1 MDINDYIILATLF
14 ILFAVFLC
22 YDFFRK
28 GETWG
33 FFAYIMATIPCN
45 YLWFAGYDVLGMYVV
60 LFGLWDICLIRDLL
74 LVYQKTKDYDN
85 IFLFLLLAIVVQVMY
100 TAIGPNM
107 NPSMKANC
115 EAWTFF
121 YFPDIYNA
129 SFGIESWVNAS
140 TLLAFR
146 LTGTVIVLLSIL
158 PMLLD
163 LKNSEEHISLV
174 ALIIIAL
181 IFILP
186 FLWLSFI
193 WLGGAVWVLTP
204 LFVVVLLIV
213 LLLLTRER

>member
-1 MDINDYIILATLF
+1 
-14 ILFAVFLC
+14 
-22 YDFFRK
+22 
-28 GETWG
+28 
-33 FFAYIMATIPCN
+33 MATVPCN
-45 YLWFAGYDVLGMYVV
+45 YLWFAGYNVLGMYVV
-60 LFGLWDICLIRDLL
+60 LFGLWDICLLRDLL
-74 LVYQKTKDYDN
+74 LVYQKTKEYDDL
-85 IFLFLLLAIVVQVMY
+85 FLFLLLAIVVQVVY

-107 NPSMKANC
+107 NPSMQQNC
-115 EAWTFF
+115 DAWAYF
-121 YFPDIYNA
+121 YFPDIYTA

-146 LTGTVIVLLSIL
+146 LTGTALIFLAIL

-163 LKNSEEHISLV
+163 LKNSDEHISLV
-174 ALIIIAL
+174 ALIVIAI

-193 WLGGAVWVLTP
+193 WLGGAVLVLTP